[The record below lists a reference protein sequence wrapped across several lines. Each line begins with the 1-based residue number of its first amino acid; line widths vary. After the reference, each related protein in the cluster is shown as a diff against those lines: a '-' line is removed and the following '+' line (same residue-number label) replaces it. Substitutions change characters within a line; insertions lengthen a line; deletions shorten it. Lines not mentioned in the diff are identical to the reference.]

1 MKRRGIFIVFEG
13 GEGCGK
19 STQLRL
25 LAAHLRKSGR
35 PVTVTGEPG
44 GTPFGLRL
52 RKMLLNGRDALRPE
66 TETLLYM
73 ASRSELVDRVIA
85 PALKAGHAV
94 ICDRW
99 LDATL
104 AYQGYGSGVDLK
116 WIRQVASRV
125 VRGVEPDLRIYL
137 QLPAREG
144 LRRAKR
150 RGKLDQIESRA
161 LSFHKKVEAGYAKL
175 ARSGPRTRLIAAQS
189 IEGTHAA
196 ICRIVDDII

>member
-1 MKRRGIFIVFEG
+1 
-13 GEGCGK
+13 
-19 STQLRL
+19 
-25 LAAHLRKSGR
+25 
-35 PVTVTGEPG
+35 
-44 GTPFGLRL
+44 
-52 RKMLLNGRDALRPE
+52 MLLNGQDALRPE

-85 PALKAGHAV
+85 PALKAGHVV

-116 WIRQVASRV
+116 WIHQVASRV
-125 VRGVEPDLRIYL
+125 VRGIEPDLRIYL

-175 ARSGPRTRLIAAQS
+175 ARSGSRTRLIAAQD

-196 ICRIVDDII
+196 IRRIVDDLI